1 MTYFV
6 VFLTCKGKIDSK
18 IIPLE
23 HCFWW
28 ELLNFA
34 DKSEV

>member
-6 VFLTCKGKIDSK
+6 AFLTYKGKIDSK

-23 HCFWW
+23 HCFPRK
-28 ELLNFA
+28 LLNFA
-34 DKSEV
+34 LKK

>member
-6 VFLTCKGKIDSK
+6 VFLTCKGKINSK

-23 HCFWW
+23 HRFPHK
-28 ELLNFA
+28 LLNFA
-34 DKSEV
+34 DKK

>member
-6 VFLTCKGKIDSK
+6 AFLTYYSKIDSK

-23 HCFWW
+23 HCFPRK
-28 ELLNFA
+28 LLNFA
-34 DKSEV
+34 LKK

>member
-1 MTYFV
+1 MAYFV
-6 VFLTCKGKIDSK
+6 VFLTYKGKINSK
-18 IIPLE
+18 IIHLE

-34 DKSEV
+34 LKK